1 MLIEGSFVMV
11 GVVVWLLFRV
21 FRESEERQ
29 RLLEARR

>member
-1 MLIEGSFVMV
+1 
-11 GVVVWLLFRV
+11 VVVWLLFRV